1 MAALRVYVFFLP
13 NYKKTEVGGLGGGGL
28 MIVPSM
34 RLLTYSHSEDSSSKI
49 SGSPG
54 PVFHNSWLHDS
65 DRDDIFQA
73 RSRLRFAAK
82 IESISTK
89 I

>member
-1 MAALRVYVFFLP
+1 
-13 NYKKTEVGGLGGGGL
+13 
-28 MIVPSM
+28 MIFPSM
-34 RLLTYSHSEDSSSKI
+34 REITYLLSEDSSPKI
-49 SGSPG
+49 SGSPD
-54 PVFHNSWLHDS
+54 PVFHKSWLHDN